1 MQSLTSKGSYDG
13 ENLQLENAYAKNEN
27 GYLSASGY
35 VPFDLNIGSDNFG
48 KFFIDK
54 PINLKSQADLSDLPF
69 LSPYIADLD
78 SADGNYK
85 INLNIEG
92 LINNLKRD
100 GDIVIQNGVLHTQLL
115 NDPIKFIN
123 GKAILANNRLK
134 IENLSARIARDNE
147 KYKDE
152 KLQNTQINGEV
163 NVK

>member
-1 MQSLTSKGSYDG
+1 M
-13 ENLQLENAYAKNEN
+13 
-27 GYLSASGY
+27 
-35 VPFDLNIGSDNFG
+35 
-48 KFFIDK
+48 
-54 PINLKSQADLSDLPF
+54 SDLPF

-152 KLQNTQINGEV
+152 KLQNTQITA
-163 NVK
+163 K